1 MSGKDISFYKRGSW
15 AHFEGDLSEHTAP
28 GFERLM
34 IEINSEPRGVVMLD
48 FSALDIEDGVSL
60 AVAINSLRLIC
71 SRSSKL
77 LIRGA
82 PQMLGHNLYR
92 TGMLGACGQI
102 ELVEMRLDE
111 PAGH

>member
-1 MSGKDISFYKRGSW
+1 MSGKEISFHKSGSW
-15 AHFEGDLSEHTAP
+15 SYFEGDLSEDTAP

-34 IEINSEPRGVVMLD
+34 IEINSEPGSRVMLD
-48 FSALDIEDGVSL
+48 FSGLDIEDGVAL

-92 TGMLGACGQI
+92 TGMLVDCGQI
-102 ELVEMRLDE
+102 EMVEMRLDE
-111 PAGH
+111 PAGF